1 MLNIVTKAD
10 IIIPFDNIGDNDWLD
25 NTKKIIDAITDNWNE
40 DIAMAIAD
48 DKITQLEKRLNIA
61 LPTDLAMF
69 YKQFGIANIGEIL
82 LNIDEVDWL
91 QNVWQ
96 GIEEMLADFS
106 EQEKII
112 LPNLIAFSECLGGG
126 NMMCFHS
133 KTHEVFFFNHENKP
147 YLSKLFTNVSDY
159 IKACLIY
166 YQLDLFDINIGK
178 NKVETWCYEIL
189 VENFPIETIKKWL
202 F

>member
-1 MLNIVTKAD
+1 MLNIATKAD
-10 IIIPFDNIGDNDWLD
+10 IIIPFESIGDNDWLE
-25 NTKKIIDAITDNWNE
+25 NSKKIINAIADNWSENTAIAITD
-40 DIAMAIAD
+40 
-48 DKITQLEKRLNIA
+48 DKISQLEKKLTIS

-91 QNVWQ
+91 QNAWQ
-96 GIEEMLADFS
+96 GIEEMFANFS
-106 EQEKII
+106 EQEKSI

-126 NMMCFHS
+126 NMMCFHTS
-133 KTHEVFFFNHENKP
+133 THEVYFFDHENKP
-147 YLSKLFTNVSDY
+147 HLSRLFTNVSEY

-166 YQLDLFDINIGK
+166 YQLDLFDMDVGQDT
-178 NKVETWCYEIL
+178 VATWCYEIL

>member
-1 MLNIVTKAD
+1 MLNIATKAD
-10 IIIPFDNIGDNDWLD
+10 IIIPFENIGDNDWLD
-25 NTKKIIDAITDNWNE
+25 NTKKIIDAIADNWNE
-40 DIAMAIAD
+40 DTAIAITN
-48 DKITQLEKRLNIA
+48 DKIAQLEKRLNIA

-82 LNIDEVDWL
+82 LNIDKVDWL
-91 QNVWQ
+91 QNAWQ

-106 EQEKII
+106 EQEKLI

-133 KTHEVFFFNHENKP
+133 KTHEVFFFDHENKP
-147 YLSKLFTNVSDY
+147 HLSKLFTNVSDY

-166 YQLDLFDINIGK
+166 YQLDLFDINVGQD
-178 NKVETWCYEIL
+178 KVATWCYETL
-189 VENFPIETIKKWL
+189 SENFSIETIEKWL